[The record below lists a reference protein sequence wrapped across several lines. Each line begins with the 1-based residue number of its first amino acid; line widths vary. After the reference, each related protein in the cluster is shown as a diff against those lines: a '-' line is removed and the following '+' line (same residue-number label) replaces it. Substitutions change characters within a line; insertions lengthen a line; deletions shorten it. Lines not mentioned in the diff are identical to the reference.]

1 VDWTFAVHLTAGS
14 GTANVGI
21 GHQEEI
27 ELVMS
32 NAEIRA
38 QTIVLVEDEQAMA
51 DEIKGEL
58 ESKGYLVRHATIA
71 QAADAA
77 RVGDAA
83 MMVMD
88 RIVFGE
94 DSIVTLE
101 VLRKE
106 GIKVPVLV
114 ISALSSVDE
123 KVKGLKAGG
132 DDYLTKPFAMV
143 ELSARVE
150 AMLRRLD
157 DVRTTKLRVGD
168 LEMDL
173 IEKVVYRGGSKI
185 ELLPR
190 EFRLLEYF
198 LRHPGRVITRAMLL
212 QEVWQYH
219 FSLETNVVD
228 VHISNLRKKIDT
240 KGMPSLIVN
249 IRGAGFMLNTNA

>member
-1 VDWTFAVHLTAGS
+1 MTKKPAT
-14 GTANVGI
+14 
-21 GHQEEI
+21 
-27 ELVMS
+27 
-32 NAEIRA
+32 RP
-38 QTIVLVEDEQAMA
+38 QTILLVEDETELAT
-51 DEIKGEL
+51 EIKAEL
-58 ESKGYLVRHATIA
+58 ETRGHLVRAASIA
-71 QAADAA
+71 EAADAA

-83 MMVMD
+83 IMIMD

-94 DSIVTLE
+94 DSLVTLE

-114 ISALSSVDE
+114 ISALASVDE
-123 KVKGLKAGG
+123 RVKGLKAGG

-143 ELSARVE
+143 ELVARVD
-150 AMLRRLD
+150 ALLRRLD

-173 IEKVVYRGGSKI
+173 IEKTVHRGDTKI
-185 ELLPR
+185 DLLPR
-190 EFRLLEYF
+190 EFRLMEYF

-212 QEVWQYH
+212 EDVWQYH

-240 KGMPSLIVN
+240 KGTPSLIVN
-249 IRGAGFMLNTNA
+249 IRGAGFMLNANA

>member
-1 VDWTFAVHLTAGS
+1 LTKD
-14 GTANVGI
+14 
-21 GHQEEI
+21 
-27 ELVMS
+27 
-32 NAEIRA
+32 AEKHV
-38 QTIVLVEDEQAMA
+38 QTIVLVEDEKDMA
-51 DEIKGEL
+51 AEVKAEL
-58 ESKGYLVRHATIA
+58 EGKGYLVRHASIA
-71 QAADAA
+71 EAADAA
-77 RVGDAA
+77 RVGAAA

-94 DSIVTLE
+94 DSLVMLE
-101 VLRKE
+101 ALRKE
-106 GIKVPVLV
+106 GIKVPVLL

-143 ELSARVE
+143 ELVARVE
-150 AMLRRLD
+150 AMLRRLE

-173 IEKVVYRGGSKI
+173 IEKTVYRGDTRI
-185 ELLPR
+185 DLLPR

-212 QEVWQYH
+212 EDVWQYH

-249 IRGAGFMLNTNA
+249 IRGAGFMLNNA

>member
-1 VDWTFAVHLTAGS
+1 MTNDPEKHV
-14 GTANVGI
+14 
-21 GHQEEI
+21 
-27 ELVMS
+27 
-32 NAEIRA
+32 
-38 QTIVLVEDEQAMA
+38 QTILLVEDEEAMA
-51 DEIKGEL
+51 AEIMAEL
-58 ESKGYLVRHATIA
+58 ETRGYLVRHASIA
-71 QAADAA
+71 EAADAA
-77 RVGDAA
+77 RVGAAA
-83 MMVMD
+83 MLIMD

-94 DSIVTLE
+94 DSLKTLE
-101 VLRKE
+101 VLRNE
-106 GIKVPVLV
+106 GVKVPVLV

-143 ELSARVE
+143 ELAARVD
-150 AMLRRLD
+150 AMLRRLE

-173 IEKVVYRGGSKI
+173 IEKTVHRGDARI
-185 ELLPR
+185 DLLPR

-240 KGMPSLIVN
+240 KGFPSLIVN
-249 IRGAGFMLNTNA
+249 IRGAGFMLNANA

>member
-1 VDWTFAVHLTAGS
+1 M
-14 GTANVGI
+14 NK
-21 GHQEEI
+21 
-27 ELVMS
+27 
-32 NAEIRA
+32 AETRP
-38 QTIVLVEDEQAMA
+38 QTIVLVEDETEMA

-58 ESKGYLVRHATIA
+58 EGKGYLVRIASIA

-83 MMVMD
+83 MMIMD

-94 DSIVTLE
+94 DSLDTLE

-106 GIKVPVLV
+106 GVKVPVLV
-114 ISALSSVDE
+114 ISALASVDE

-132 DDYLTKPFAMV
+132 DDYLTKPFAFV
-143 ELSARVE
+143 ELAARVE
-150 AMLRRLD
+150 SMLRRLD
-157 DVRTTKLRVGD
+157 DLRTTKLRVGD

-173 IEKVVYRGGSKI
+173 IEKTVYRGDAKVD
-185 ELLPR
+185 LLPR

-198 LRHPGRVITRAMLL
+198 LRHPGRVVTRAMLL
-212 QEVWQYH
+212 QDVWQYH

-240 KGMPSLIVN
+240 KGTPSLIVN
-249 IRGAGFMLNTNA
+249 IRGAGFMLNANA

>member
-1 VDWTFAVHLTAGS
+1 
-14 GTANVGI
+14 
-21 GHQEEI
+21 
-27 ELVMS
+27 
-32 NAEIRA
+32 
-38 QTIVLVEDEQAMA
+38 MA
-51 DEIKGEL
+51 DEIRSEL
-58 ESKGYLVRHATIA
+58 ESRGYFVRPASIA
-71 QAADAA
+71 EAADAA

-83 MMVMD
+83 MIIMD

-94 DSIVTLE
+94 DSLVTLE
-101 VLRKE
+101 SLRKE
-106 GIKVPVLV
+106 GVKVPVLV
-114 ISALSSVDE
+114 ISALSSIDE

-143 ELSARVE
+143 ELVARAE

-173 IEKVVYRGGSKI
+173 IEKTVYRGGAKI
-185 ELLPR
+185 DLLPR

-212 QEVWQYH
+212 EDVWQYH

-240 KGMPSLIVN
+240 KGPPSLIVN
-249 IRGAGFMLNTNA
+249 IRGAGFMLNANA

>member
-1 VDWTFAVHLTAGS
+1 LTNKPEA
-14 GTANVGI
+14 
-21 GHQEEI
+21 HP
-27 ELVMS
+27 
-32 NAEIRA
+32 
-38 QTIVLVEDEQAMA
+38 QTIVLVEDEHEMA
-51 DEIKGEL
+51 KEIKGGL
-58 ESKGYLVRHATIA
+58 ESNGYLVRQASIA
-71 QAADAA
+71 EAADAA

-101 VLRKE
+101 ALRKE
-106 GIKVPVLV
+106 GVKVPVLV

-143 ELSARVE
+143 ELLARVE
-150 AMLRRLD
+150 SMLRRLD
-157 DVRTTKLRVGD
+157 DVRVTKLRVGD

-173 IEKVVYRGGSKI
+173 IDKTVHRGDARI
-185 ELLPR
+185 DLLPR

-240 KGMPSLIVN
+240 KGTPSLIVN
-249 IRGAGFMLNTNA
+249 IRGAGFMLNNA

>member
-1 VDWTFAVHLTAGS
+1 LT
-14 GTANVGI
+14 NK
-21 GHQEEI
+21 
-27 ELVMS
+27 
-32 NAEIRA
+32 AETRP
-38 QTIVLVEDEQAMA
+38 QTIVLVEDEQAMSS
-51 DEIKGEL
+51 EIKGEL
-58 ESKGYLVRHATIA
+58 ESRGYLVRLASIA
-71 QAADAA
+71 EAADAA

-101 VLRKE
+101 ALRKE
-106 GIKVPVLV
+106 GVKVPVLV

-143 ELSARVE
+143 ELVARVE

-157 DVRTTKLRVGD
+157 DVRITILRVGEI
-168 LEMDL
+168 EMDL
-173 IEKVVYRGGSKI
+173 IEKTVRRGEARI
-185 ELLPR
+185 DLLPR

-198 LRHPGRVITRAMLL
+198 LRHPGRVITRSMLL
-212 QEVWQYH
+212 QDVWQYR

-240 KGMPSLIVN
+240 KGTPSLIVN
-249 IRGAGFMLNTNA
+249 IRGAGFMLNDA

>member
-1 VDWTFAVHLTAGS
+1 LT
-14 GTANVGI
+14 NK
-21 GHQEEI
+21 
-27 ELVMS
+27 
-32 NAEIRA
+32 AETRA
-38 QTIVLVEDEQAMA
+38 QTIVLVEDETEMA
-51 DEIKGEL
+51 DAIKGEL
-58 ESKGYLVRHATIA
+58 ESKGYLVRIASIA

-83 MMVMD
+83 VMIMD
-88 RIVFGE
+88 RMVFGV
-94 DSIVTLE
+94 DSLKTLE
-101 VLRKE
+101 VMRKE
-106 GIKVPVLV
+106 GVKVPVLV

-157 DVRTTKLRVGD
+157 DVRTTKLHVGD

-173 IEKVVYRGGSKI
+173 IEKTVHRGGARI
-185 ELLPR
+185 DLLPR

-240 KGMPSLIVN
+240 KGTPSLIVN
-249 IRGAGFMLNTNA
+249 IRGAGFMLNANA

>member
-1 VDWTFAVHLTAGS
+1 VTDK
-14 GTANVGI
+14 
-21 GHQEEI
+21 
-27 ELVMS
+27 
-32 NAEIRA
+32 AEARA

-58 ESKGYLVRHATIA
+58 ESKGYLVRPASIA

-83 MMVMD
+83 MMIMD

-94 DSIVTLE
+94 DSLVTLE
-101 VLRKE
+101 ALRKE
-106 GIKVPVLV
+106 GVKVPVLV

-157 DVRTTKLRVGD
+157 DVRTTKLHVGD

-173 IEKVVYRGGSKI
+173 IEKTVHRGSNRI

-240 KGMPSLIVN
+240 KGAPSLIVN
-249 IRGAGFMLNTNA
+249 IRGAGFMLNANA

>member
-1 VDWTFAVHLTAGS
+1 MNKTET
-14 GTANVGI
+14 
-21 GHQEEI
+21 
-27 ELVMS
+27 
-32 NAEIRA
+32 RP
-38 QTIVLVEDEQAMA
+38 QTIVLVEDEDAMA
-51 DEIKGEL
+51 AEIKGEL
-58 ESKGYLVRHATIA
+58 EGKGYFVRIASIA

-83 MMVMD
+83 LMVMD

-94 DSIVTLE
+94 DSLNTLE

-106 GIKVPVLV
+106 GVKVPVLV

-157 DVRTTKLRVGD
+157 DVRTTKLHVGD

-173 IEKVVYRGGSKI
+173 IEKTVHRGGARI
-185 ELLPR
+185 DLLPR

-240 KGMPSLIVN
+240 KGTPSLIVN
-249 IRGAGFMLNTNA
+249 IRGAGFMLNANA

>member
-1 VDWTFAVHLTAGS
+1 VTNRPET
-14 GTANVGI
+14 
-21 GHQEEI
+21 
-27 ELVMS
+27 
-32 NAEIRA
+32 RA
-38 QTIVLVEDEQAMA
+38 QTIVLVEDEQEMA
-51 DEIKGEL
+51 NEVKGEL
-58 ESKGYLVRHATIA
+58 ESRGFLVRLASIA
-71 QAADAA
+71 EAADAA

-83 MMVMD
+83 MMIMD

-94 DSIVTLE
+94 DSLVTLE
-101 VLRKE
+101 ALRKE
-106 GIKVPVLV
+106 GVKVPVLV
-114 ISALSSVDE
+114 VSALASIDE

-143 ELSARVE
+143 ELAARVE

-157 DVRTTKLRVGD
+157 DVRTTKLHVGD

-173 IEKVVYRGGSKI
+173 IEKTVHRGGVKI

-198 LRHPGRVITRAMLL
+198 LRHPGRVVTRAMLL

-249 IRGAGFMLNTNA
+249 IRGAGFMLNANA

>member
-1 VDWTFAVHLTAGS
+1 MTNTAE
-14 GTANVGI
+14 A
-21 GHQEEI
+21 
-27 ELVMS
+27 
-32 NAEIRA
+32 RA

-51 DEIKGEL
+51 NEIKGEL
-58 ESKGYLVRHATIA
+58 ESAGYLVRHASIA

-83 MMVMD
+83 IMIMD

-94 DSIVTLE
+94 DSLVTVE
-101 VLRKE
+101 ALRKE
-106 GIKVPVLV
+106 GVKVPVLV

-132 DDYLTKPFAMV
+132 DDYLTKPFAMI

-173 IEKVVYRGGSKI
+173 IEKTVHRNGNRV

-228 VHISNLRKKIDT
+228 VHTSNLRKKIDT
-240 KGMPSLIVN
+240 KGAPSLIVN
-249 IRGAGFMLNTNA
+249 IRGAGFMLNANA